1 MVMFHKDYVS
11 MLLLGDLFS
20 EKHKTEERI
29 AFFKKKYNTDIAS
42 FKNQFDEG
50 DENFEFYDDYLE
62 WKAYD
67 HFLKDINRKINEI
80 KDGNFQIA

>member
-1 MVMFHKDYVS
+1 MVVIQKDYVS

-29 AFFKKKYNTDIAS
+29 EFYKKKYKTDISS
-42 FKNQFDEG
+42 FKSQVFEG
-50 DENFEFYDDYLE
+50 DENFEYYDDYLE
-62 WKAYD
+62 WKAYVNS
-67 HFLKDINRKINEI
+67 LKDINRKINEI